1 MSYPNQKIICCIPEE
16 RKKNERYGNLSRKAE
31 IISARLLN
39 DGTASHIVFLHFA
52 LHKKDYKFELS
63 KQDLENQLGISAKQY
78 RKAITMLEQAGYL
91 TQSAPHSNIYYF
103 KRIPEKYKDLD
114 IIDIISSPQD
124 QCINA
129 IPEGNNGVT
138 SKEYFQHLQSE
149 KCSPEVDRNISY
161 KPDNT
166 VIEKS
171 DNATFA
177 VDFPETK
184 DSNIP
189 LIFENEEKQRAFQ
202 VSDVGYKFRTEYNNL
217 LRSAQWTNTVDGIKV
232 ERILRKYLSTHTESA
247 ELKKMGDK
255 YGRFVRGW
263 DSERESPVIAYAMS
277 FVEKERMKHD
287 IESIPKGYYL

>member
-1 MSYPNQKIICCIPEE
+1 MRQPFSILDFQKQT
-16 RKKNERYGNLSRKAE
+16 R
-31 IISARLLN
+31 
-39 DGTASHIVFLHFA
+39 
-52 LHKKDYKFELS
+52 
-63 KQDLENQLGISAKQY
+63 
-78 RKAITMLEQAGYL
+78 
-91 TQSAPHSNIYYF
+91 SNISF
-103 KRIPEKYKDLD
+103 
-114 IIDIISSPQD
+114 
-124 QCINA
+124 

-161 KPDNT
+161 IPDNT

-177 VDFPETK
+177 VDFSETK

-189 LIFENEEKQRAFQ
+189 LMFENEEKQRAFHI
-202 VSDVGYKFRTEYNNL
+202 SDVGYKFRTEYNNL

-232 ERILRKYLSTHTESA
+232 ERILSKYLSTHTESA

-277 FVEKERMKHD
+277 FLEKERMKHD
-287 IESIPKGYYL
+287 IESIPKEYYL